1 MSRRTYDIGVS
12 LSPEKS
18 SFGPL
23 LFAGDL
29 LRGMECAKQLG
40 YAGVEISVLDSTK
53 VERDG
58 ILRTLERLK
67 LRVFALATGQTYYTD
82 GYSLYDADEDKRM
95 RAVERVLGHIDLA
108 RELDCKVILGG
119 IRGTIKGPR
128 ESAEALRACGG
139 RAIGECAE
147 YARERG
153 VELLLEPINR
163 YETNVVNT
171 LKEGAELIAQLGAR
185 NLTLLPDTF
194 HMNIEESDIPK
205 NLAQAGGLV
214 GYVHVAD
221 SNRWAPGFGHIPF
234 GPILRQLDEI
244 GYNGPIGVEVLP
256 KPTAYEAAVQAIRAL
271 RVVMEEGGN
280 ADPREPG
287 EKLSRGA

>member
-1 MSRRTYDIGVS
+1 MSGRTRDIGVS

-29 LRGMECAKQLG
+29 PRGMECAKQLG
-40 YAGVEISVLDSTK
+40 YDGVEISVLDSAK
-53 VERDG
+53 IDREEL
-58 ILRTLERLK
+58 LRGLERLK

-82 GYSLYDADEDKRM
+82 GFSLYDAAEDKRV
-95 RAVERVLGHIDLA
+95 RAVERIFGAIDLA

-119 IRGTIKGPR
+119 IRGTIKGPQ
-128 ESAEALRACGG
+128 ESVEALRARGA

-147 YARERG
+147 YGRERG

-171 LKEGAELIAQLGAR
+171 LKDGAELIAQLGAR
-185 NLTLLPDTF
+185 NVTLLPDTF

-234 GPILRQLDEI
+234 APILKQLNAM
-244 GYNGPIGVEVLP
+244 GYCGPIGVEVLP
-256 KPTAYEAAVQAIRAL
+256 KPTSYEAAVQAIRELRAL
-271 RVVMEEGGN
+271 MEDGGG
-280 ADPREPG
+280 ADPR
-287 EKLSRGA
+287 GAEQPARA